1 MVDCSFQRLIIHS
14 LFSISVF
21 DSDLQRR
28 QRVERVLIA
37 SFACL
42 TSFSLLLAFWIVSD
56 SMVDCSFKRPCLSL
70 LSMLSFFIVHLTL
83 TFVPLQRRQRGR
95 VRESID
101 SEVKIMTSR
110 GEIQRVTNFKTGG
123 LSGGHSGG
131 HFSRS
136 DLLFPGG
143 WTSCPQG
150 YQSVG

>member
-1 MVDCSFQRLIIHS
+1 MVDCSFQRLIIYA

-70 LSMLSFFIVHLTL
+70 LSMLSFLLVHLTL

-95 VRESID
+95 ESID
-101 SEVKIMTSR
+101 SEVKIMKLCVFCMLELTPWAFSECYMPMSISCSR
-110 GEIQRVTNFKTGG
+110 PRTVLHMPTYLYRQLPAIR
-123 LSGGHSGG
+123 
-131 HFSRS
+131 
-136 DLLFPGG
+136 
-143 WTSCPQG
+143 
-150 YQSVG
+150 